1 SKNPEKSAGSPT
13 ATKTRFASMPAGFLC
28 TLIPE
33 PFTLN
38 RDTGGIEESRN
49 QGTGYG
55 VRCLPLTKDSPLPF
69 PDSGILLR
77 GSVVHNSM

>member
-1 SKNPEKSAGSPT
+1 
-13 ATKTRFASMPAGFLC
+13 MPAGFLR

-38 RDTGGIEESRN
+38 RETGAKGEVSKNR
-49 QGTGYG
+49 GKGYG

-69 PDSGILLR
+69 PDSGDVAFWI
-77 GSVVHNSM
+77 GKSM